1 MKKVKLPK
9 WALIALAVA
18 DVGITMFLFVIHII
32 MLSSFVGK
40 TDAEITILK
49 MRTDLIG
56 TLANNT
62 NLYLGLFVIP
72 LFVIL
77 AINIIILVVYI
88 KKSTAKAPLKV
99 SDLSDEQK
107 AALRKELL
115 KELDNEDK

>member
-1 MKKVKLPK
+1 MKKFKLPK
-9 WALIALAVA
+9 WALITLAVA
-18 DVGITMFLFVIHII
+18 DVGITMFLFVVHII

-40 TDAEITILK
+40 TDAEISILK

-88 KKSTAKAPLKV
+88 KKSTAKAPVKV

-115 KELDNEDK
+115 KELENEDK